1 MKSNHGYVD
10 VAGLDRRIGWRAIWI
25 SLILIPFNSYWIS
38 MAVVWSQVAPT
49 KVSLFVNVVFIL
61 FVLAPLNLLLRKLSP
76 KLALSQGELLIIYM
90 MLCLASAISGGDLLR
105 LLVPILGYAFW
116 FATPENEWADL
127 FHRYIPDWM
136 AIKDKQ
142 SLADLFRGDSS
153 FYTNENIMVWL
164 KPILAWS
171 GFAIALMLV
180 MLAITLIVRRQW
192 IENEKLSYPVIQ
204 LPAEMTRTD
213 GRFFKNK
220 LMWIGFAVAGGM
232 DILNGLHFLFPAIPS
247 TGGPYWDIG
256 SYITDKPWSAI
267 GRTPVGISP
276 FAIGLGF
283 LMPLDLSL
291 SCWVFYLF
299 WKVELILGNIM
310 GLRSLPQF
318 PYIPEQSF
326 GAYVGVCLLSLWIG
340 KRHLAWVF
348 RQLFSR
354 KNGKDAASRDSISEP
369 ISFRYTFAILVIGL
383 LYLVIFCHQAGMSLW
398 VIFLFFALYFAIST
412 AITRIRAEVGSPVHD
427 LHFIGPDEIIPKV
440 FGARRLGGANLTIL
454 SHMYWFNRAYRSHP
468 MPHQLEGFKLAQRA
482 RIDGRRVVIAMILAI
497 IVGTAA
503 GFWAR
508 LHATYGYG
516 SETYAG
522 NEAFNRLQRWIY
534 TQPPADWGSISFI
547 VIGFVFALVLMIVR
561 MKFIWWPLHPA
572 GYAISGS
579 WSMGIFWFSLLVSW
593 AVKIILLRLGGLKI
607 YRQAVPFFLGLILG
621 GFVVGSCWSILGIIM
636 QRPMYRFLH

>member
-1 MKSNHGYVD
+1 MKFNHSRSEMDHRV
-10 VAGLDRRIGWRAIWI
+10 GWRAVWI
-25 SLILIPFNSYWIS
+25 SLILIPINSYWIA

-61 FVLAPLNLLLRKLSP
+61 FVLAPLNLLLRKISP
-76 KLALSQGELLIIYM
+76 KLALSQGELLIIYI
-90 MLCLASAISGGDLLR
+90 MLCLASAVSGGDLIR
-105 LLVPILGYAFW
+105 LLVPVLGYAFW

-127 FHRYIPDWM
+127 FHRYVPDWL
-136 AIKDKQ
+136 AVKDKR
-142 SLADLFRGDSS
+142 SLAELFRGDSS
-153 FYTNENIMVWL
+153 IYVSDNIMAWW
-164 KPILAWS
+164 KPFLAWS
-171 GFAIALMLV
+171 SFLIALLLV

-204 LPAEMTRTD
+204 LPAEMTVTD

-232 DILNGLHFLFPAIPS
+232 DILNGLHFLFPSIPS

-256 SYITDKPWSAI
+256 LYITEKPWSAI

-348 RQLFSR
+348 RRLFSR
-354 KNGKDAASRDSISEP
+354 NDIKDTASPEP
-369 ISFRYTFAILVIGL
+369 IGFRYVFTMLVIGL
-383 LYLVIFCHQAGMSLW
+383 LYLFIFCHQAGMSLW
-398 VIFLFFALYFAIST
+398 VILLFFAFYFAIST

-427 LHFIGPDEIIPKV
+427 LHFIGPDEVLPKI

-454 SHMYWFNRAYRSHP
+454 SYLYWFNRAHRSHP

-482 RIDGRRVVIAMILAI
+482 HINGRRVVIAMILAI
-497 IVGTAA
+497 VVGTFA
-503 GFWAR
+503 GYWAR
-508 LHATYGYG
+508 LHAVYAYG

-522 NEAFNRLQRWIY
+522 SEAFNRLQRWIY
-534 TQPPADWGSISFI
+534 SQPPADWGSISFI
-547 VIGFVFALVLMIVR
+547 IIGFSIAMVLMVMR
-561 MKFIWWPLHPA
+561 MQFIWWPLHPA

-579 WSMGIFWFSLLVSW
+579 WSMGVFWFSLLVSW
-593 AVKIILLRLGGLKI
+593 AVKLILLRLGGLKI

-621 GFVVGSCWSILGIIM
+621 GFVVGSCWSILGIILE
-636 QRPMYRFLH
+636 RPMYRFLH